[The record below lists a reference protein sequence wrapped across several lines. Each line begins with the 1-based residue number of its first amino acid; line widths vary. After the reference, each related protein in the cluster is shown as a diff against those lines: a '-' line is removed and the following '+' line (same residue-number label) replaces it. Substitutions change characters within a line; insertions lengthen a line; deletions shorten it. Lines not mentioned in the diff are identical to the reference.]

1 MEAVAGRRPQF
12 VVFAD
17 ALDRED
23 RFRELGV
30 KVLGAVRDV
39 EAYWGRTRRFP
50 GMPPGMNTISPGVM
64 VAGAGVGP
72 DGLPL
77 VLSNPAIVPDICVL
91 DFDLKFLPDERSADI
106 RRDFEAAVT
115 AMASADPWLRDH
127 PPEIRWQLADL
138 YFPPVNTP
146 PDHPLIAALA
156 AAVSSGGGTPEIGG
170 MLGVTDAAHYAA
182 HGIAGAVFGATSG
195 SAHGPDEFVSIPS
208 LVSAAQAIA
217 ETIIRY
223 CGVRPSR

>member
-1 MEAVAGRRPQF
+1 MKSVNAI
-12 VVFAD
+12 
-17 ALDRED
+17 
-23 RFRELGV
+23 ELGV
-30 KVLGAVRDV
+30 KVLGAVRDL

-64 VAGAGVGP
+64 VAGAGEGP

-106 RRDFEAAVT
+106 RRDFEAAIT

-138 YFPPVNTP
+138 YFRRSTRRPTTR
-146 PDHPLIAALA
+146 
-156 AAVSSGGGTPEIGG
+156 SSP
-170 MLGVTDAAHYAA
+170 
-182 HGIAGAVFGATSG
+182 
-195 SAHGPDEFVSIPS
+195 
-208 LVSAAQAIA
+208 
-217 ETIIRY
+217 
-223 CGVRPSR
+223 PSRRR